1 MQDIVVTEVGLRDGL
16 QNERI
21 VLTTNEKVELLHA
34 LVAVGLKRIE
44 LTSFVSPKL
53 VPQLADAKELYG
65 KLINED
71 GIEYSALVGNIKG
84 FDRALEAG
92 VKFLSIP
99 LSVTE
104 TMNRKNLNMG
114 LAEAKSVTLDIVK
127 RAKKEGMGVRVY
139 IAVAFGCPFEGTP
152 PPERILEFSR
162 EMLENNV
169 DEVSISDT
177 IGVGN
182 PYQVS
187 IIFEKLA
194 SKIDTERLSAHFHDT
209 RGMAL
214 ANVWAAQQAGIRRFD
229 SSIGGLGGCPFSP
242 GASGNLATED
252 LVGMLYQ
259 GGFETGVDMPKLCVA
274 ISVAESLVKRPIGGR
289 MRRWLQVRASD

>member
-1 MQDIVVTEVGLRDGL
+1 MQDIIVTEVGLRDGL
-16 QNERI
+16 QNERT
-21 VLTTNEKVELLHA
+21 VLTTNEKVELLQA
-34 LVAVGLKRIE
+34 LVAVGLKKIE

-53 VPQLADAKELYG
+53 VPQLADAKELCG
-65 KLINED
+65 KLINQEE
-71 GIEYSALVGNIKG
+71 IEYSALVGNIKG

-114 LAEAKSVTLDIVK
+114 LAEAKSVTLDIIK

-152 PPERILEFSR
+152 PPERILEFSS
-162 EMLENNV
+162 EMLENSV

-214 ANVWAAQQAGIRRFD
+214 ANVLAAQQAGIRRFD
-229 SSIGGLGGCPFSP
+229 GSIGGLGGCPFSP

-259 GGFETGVDMPKLCVA
+259 GGFETGVDMPKLGAA

-289 MRRWLQVRASD
+289 MRRWLQARASD